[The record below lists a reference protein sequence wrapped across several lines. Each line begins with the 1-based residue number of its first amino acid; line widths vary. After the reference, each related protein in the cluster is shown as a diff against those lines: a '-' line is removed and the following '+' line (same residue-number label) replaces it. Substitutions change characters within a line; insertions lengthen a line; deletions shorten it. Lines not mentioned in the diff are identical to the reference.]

1 MSTKAYF
8 YGWNRLR
15 SLRPSQRL
23 LQHQNHMKLN
33 HNTLDTTELREKAME
48 VLQSLR
54 KYQTPDNKKAI
65 LQIINSFG
73 PFILLWA
80 AMYKLWDVSTFA
92 VIGLGVLNAFF
103 LVRIFIIQHD
113 CGHRSF
119 MKSTAWRNITGY
131 ICSLV
136 SFIPYGYW
144 AKSHHFHHG
153 HNGMLEVRDI
163 GDINTLTVE
172 EYRLLSPFK
181 KLMYRVYR
189 SPVVMFVIGP
199 IYYVFIHSRLPLI
212 NLPDFKREKLGLYIS
227 NVVMLGLFVFLCM
240 VLDWQKVL
248 LTHAI
253 VLGLFAVIAIWFF
266 YIQHQHEEGYKHWK
280 KNWDYMTAA
289 IKGSSYYK
297 LPKIMNWFTGNI
309 AIHHIHHLNP
319 SIPNYN
325 LAKCVKENP
334 WFDKYTTV
342 ITFWESL
349 KMINHRLWD
358 EHSQRMISFG
368 EYGQMKRLGL
378 V

>member
-1 MSTKAYF
+1 MVQEVYF
-8 YGWNRLR
+8 RNTTPTLTTTIN
-15 SLRPSQRL
+15 SMQ
-23 LQHQNHMKLN
+23 N
-33 HNTLDTTELREKAME
+33 HNTLETKELKDKARE

-54 KYQTPDNKKAI
+54 KYQVPNTRKAVW
-65 LQIINSFG
+65 QIINSFG
-73 PFILLWA
+73 PFLLIWT
-80 AMYKLWDVSTFA
+80 AMYHLWDVSIWA
-92 VIGLGVLNAFF
+92 VMGLGILNAFF

-119 MKSTAWRNITGY
+119 LKSTLWRNVVGY
-131 ICSLV
+131 ICSIF
-136 SFIPYGYW
+136 SFIPYFYW

-172 EYRLLSPFK
+172 EYRQLSPFGK
-181 KLMYRVYR
+181 FKYRIYR
-189 SPVVMFVIGP
+189 SPLVMFVIGP
-199 IYYVFIHSRLPLI
+199 IYYVFIHNRLPLV
-212 NLPDFKREKLGLYIS
+212 NLPEFKKEKAGLYLFNGVLTAII
-227 NVVMLGLFVFLCM
+227 VGLCLIF
-240 VLDWQKVL
+240 DWQKVL
-248 LTHAI
+248 LTQGLILA
-253 VLGLFAVIAIWFF
+253 LFAVIAIWFF

-325 LAKCVKENP
+325 LMKCVKENP
-334 WFDKYTTV
+334 WFDRYTTV
-342 ITFWESL
+342 VTFWESL
-349 KMINHRLWD
+349 KMVQHRLWD
-358 EHSQRMISFG
+358 ESHQRMISFG
-368 EYGQMKRLGL
+368 EYRRMTRMGL

>member
-1 MSTKAYF
+1 MSVNY
-8 YGWNRLR
+8 
-15 SLRPSQRL
+15 
-23 LQHQNHMKLN
+23 
-33 HNTLDTTELREKAME
+33 NTFDSEELREKARE
-48 VLQSLR
+48 VLHSLR
-54 KYQTPDNKKAI
+54 KYQIPNTGKALVQI
-65 LQIINSFG
+65 LNSFL
-73 PFILLWA
+73 PFLIIWTL
-80 AMYKLWDVSTFA
+80 MYHLWDVSILA
-92 VIGLGVLNAFF
+92 VIALGILNAFF

-119 MKSTAWRNITGY
+119 IKNNIWRNVIGY
-131 ICSLV
+131 LCSLF
-136 SFIPYGYW
+136 SFIPYFWW

-172 EYRLLSPFK
+172 EYRVLSPFK
-181 KLMYRVYR
+181 KLMYRIYR
-189 SPVVMFVIGP
+189 SPLVMFIIGP
-199 IYYVFIHSRLPLI
+199 IYYVLIHNRLPMI
-212 NLPDFKREKLGLYIS
+212 NLPEFKKEKIGLYIS
-227 NVVMLGLFVFLCM
+227 NVLLISIIVGLCLF
-240 VLDWQKVL
+240 LDWQKVL
-248 LTHAI
+248 LTQGL
-253 VLGLFAVIAIWFF
+253 VLAFFAVVAIWFF

-325 LAKCVKENP
+325 LMKCVKENP
-334 WFDKYTTV
+334 WFDNYTSV

-349 KMINHRLWD
+349 KMIHHRLWD
-358 EHSQRMISFG
+358 ESQQRMISFR
-368 EYGQMKRLGL
+368 EYGRMKKLGL

>member
-1 MSTKAYF
+1 MT
-8 YGWNRLR
+8 
-15 SLRPSQRL
+15 
-23 LQHQNHMKLN
+23 N
-33 HNTLDTTELREKAME
+33 HNSLASEDLKEKANQ
-48 VLQSLR
+48 VLHSLR
-54 KYQTPDNKKAI
+54 KYQVPNTRKAI
-65 LQIINSFG
+65 IQILNSFG
-73 PFILLWA
+73 PFFLIWA
-80 AMYKLWDVSTFA
+80 LMYKLWDVSVLA
-92 VIGLGVLNAFF
+92 VLGLAILNAFF

-119 MKSTAWRNITGY
+119 LQSTFWRNATGY
-131 ICSLV
+131 VCSLL
-136 SFIPYGYW
+136 SFIPYFYW

-172 EYRLLSPFK
+172 EYRALSPFK
-181 KLMYRVYR
+181 KVMYRVYR
-189 SPVVMFVIGP
+189 SPLVMFVIGP
-199 IYYVFIHSRLPLI
+199 IYYIVIHNRLPLI
-212 NLPDFKREKLGLYIS
+212 NLPDFKKEKIGLIVS
-227 NVVMLGLFVFLCM
+227 NIILIGVIVTACVL
-240 VLDWQKVL
+240 LDWKKVL
-248 LTHAI
+248 LTHGL
-253 VLGLFAVIAIWFF
+253 VLGFFAVVAIWFF

-334 WFDKYTTV
+334 WFDNYTTV

-349 KMINHRLWD
+349 KMVNHRLWD
-358 EHSQRMISFG
+358 EGTQRMISFK
-368 EYGQMKRLGL
+368 EYGQMRRMGL
-378 V
+378 I